1 MQRDQLI
8 AVIPR
13 LRRYAR
19 LLSGDAARADDLVQ
33 DVLARACEKWHLYR
47 PGSDLRAWLF
57 SIMHNLNV
65 NQWRDRAGE
74 SSIAAPAG
82 EASVDPV
89 PGIDTMLDLQNALR
103 QLSIEHREVL
113 ALICVE
119 NLSYAAAAD
128 VLQVPVGTIMSRLS
142 RARAQ
147 LRERLDPSAPQPSVR
162 PNLRVLK

>member
-1 MQRDQLI
+1 MQREQLI
-8 AVIPR
+8 ADIPR
-13 LRRYAR
+13 LRRSAR
-19 LLSGDAARADDLVQ
+19 LLTGDPARADDLVQ
-33 DVLARACEKWHLYR
+33 AVLARACEKWHQFR

-65 NQWRDRAGE
+65 NQWRERATE
-74 SSIAAPAG
+74 PLATVPMA
-82 EASVDPV
+82 EASVDPI
-89 PGIDTMLDLQNALR
+89 PGVDTLLDLRHALQ

-113 ALICVE
+113 VLICVE

-128 VLQVPVGTIMSRLS
+128 VLQLPMGTIMSRLS

-147 LRERLDPSAPQPSVR
+147 LRERLDPSAPVSSVR